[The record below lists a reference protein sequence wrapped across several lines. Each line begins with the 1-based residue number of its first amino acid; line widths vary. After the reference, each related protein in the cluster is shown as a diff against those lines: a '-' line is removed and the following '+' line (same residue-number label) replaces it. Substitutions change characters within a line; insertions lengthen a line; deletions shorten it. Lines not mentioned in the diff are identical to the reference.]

1 MANTLKAKY
10 LLIEKTRISKPAQ
23 EVLNDIKEATNNF
36 KQVSPA
42 LRKEFNNFYDR
53 LKSAKPEAIKGT
65 KEYKEYKEGSGS
77 RNATPEPSKAIKE
90 ALAKARENRK
100 SQGLRTDSESIH
112 RDSKRPA
119 LKPGKRKSKE
129 GNIYYEYRENRID
142 RRPSRF
148 PKLGEGGG
156 VGQRSMFDDH
166 MTEEHRGEMAFGG
179 RPKSAIMRDRAYK
192 SEEPHEQA
200 YHRKTS
206 PKNPRYHYE
215 DGGGVS
221 GAEML
226 SIKGDWV
233 VTAYDTN
240 QNKRADISIRSDFPT
255 AVKRLNRLMAN
266 SEFSFLTQHSIESR

>member
-23 EVLNDIKEATNNF
+23 EVLNDIKEATKNF

-77 RNATPEPSKAIKE
+77 RNATPEPSKALKE

-166 MTEEHRGEMAFGG
+166 MTEEHRADSF
-179 RPKSAIMRDRAYK
+179 RS
-192 SEEPHEQA
+192 
-200 YHRKTS
+200 
-206 PKNPRYHYE
+206 
-215 DGGGVS
+215 GGGV
-221 GAEML
+221 GEKEREKLKALFILDAER
-226 SIKGDWV
+226 IADDAARQV
-233 VTAYDTN
+233 
-240 QNKRADISIRSDFPT
+240 NKTQFTDEQKKAMPYY
-255 AVKRLNRLMAN
+255 KRYLL
-266 SEFSFLTQHSIESR
+266 ELVIQELEEKV